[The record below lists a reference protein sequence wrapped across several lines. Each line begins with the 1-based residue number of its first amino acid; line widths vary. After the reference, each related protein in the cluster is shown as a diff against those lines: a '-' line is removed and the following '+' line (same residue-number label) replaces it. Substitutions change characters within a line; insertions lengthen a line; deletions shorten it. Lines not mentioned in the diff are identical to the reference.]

1 MYGAVMEESSTGKW
15 GWMKMREELK
25 KVGTIAAPMAV
36 SSVLQYLLPV
46 VSLVMVGHL
55 NQLSLSS
62 VAIAT
67 SLTNVSGFS
76 VLSGMAGGLETLCGQ
91 AFGAGQYE
99 KFGLY
104 TYTAIISL
112 SLVCFPIT
120 ILWIFNDKILTLLGQ
135 DPTIS
140 LEVRKYAIWLIPA
153 LFGSAILKPL
163 TRFFQTQSLIS
174 PMILTSAIALCFHVV
189 TCWTLVFKL
198 GLGHVGAAISFSLC
212 VWFNVI
218 MLLSFVRYSS
228 ACEKT
233 RISFSK
239 NALVG
244 VGEFFRFAVPAA
256 VMWWACEILV
266 LLAGLFPNPNLTIST
281 LHFTIPYGFGAAA
294 RVSNEL
300 GAGNPQ
306 AVHVAVSATMFLAV
320 TEGFIVS
327 ATLFGCRHILGYA
340 YSDDRMVVHY
350 VAVMIPL
357 LCLSIFTDSLQGVL
371 SGVARGSGWQHL
383 GAYVNL
389 GAFYL
394 VGIPVGILLGF
405 VAHFRAKGLWIG
417 IVTGSIVQSI
427 LLSLITALTNWKK
440 QAMMARERVFDA
452 KPPDVNGSYHMTKK
466 LREMMGKEEAT
477 PLLRKSEVAPLE
489 DDDAFCVELKRVGSM
504 AAPMVAANMCQYL
517 LQVVS
522 LMMVG
527 HLGVLV
533 SFSGVAI
540 ATSFA
545 EVTGF
550 CVLMGMAGA
559 LETLCGQT
567 YGAEEFSEIGNYT
580 FCAIVTLLLVCLPI
594 SMLWIFVDKILLLF
608 GQDPEIS
615 HVAHE
620 YCIYSIPALY
630 GFAVLQCQIR
640 YFQTQSM
647 IFPMVFSS
655 IAVLLNT
662 TTLHYIIPYAVGA
675 SASTRISNELGAGNP
690 KAAQGIVR
698 VIVIIGIVDGVIVSI
713 FFVCCRHILGYAY
726 SNDKEVVDYVSDIVP
741 ILCGSFTADSL
752 IGALSGIARGGGFQ
766 QIGAYVNLGAYYLVG
781 VPLAFLLGFV
791 LHFNAKGLWMGS
803 LTGSV
808 LQVIILTVV
817 TVLTDWQKEATKARV
832 RIVEKSIKAHNER
845 KKEMEE
851 TLLPKENKRVTLTNS
866 KSSSGFVQE
875 LKNVS
880 LMAAPMVV
888 VSVSQFLLQ
897 VVSLMMAGHLGELSL
912 AGVALATSFADV
924 TGFSILMGMAG
935 ALETQCGQSFG
946 AEQFHKLGN
955 YVFCA
960 ILSLILSSVPISIIW
975 IFMDK
980 LLILLG
986 QDHAIS
992 LIAGN
997 YCIWL
1002 IPALFGYAVLQAL
1015 VRYFQTQSLIFPMLV
1030 TSVVVLVLHI
1040 PICWVLVFGL
1050 GLGQN
1055 GAAISIGIS
1064 YWLSVMLLLIYTKYY
1079 PSCQKTKIALGS
1091 NALRSIKEFFFLAI
1105 PSALMICFE
1114 WWSFELVVILAG
1126 LLPNPKL
1133 ETSVLSICLN
1143 ICTLHYFI
1151 PYGTGAAVS
1160 TRVSNELGA
1169 RRPQAAR
1176 EAVFAVIVLAF
1187 TDAVVFSSVLFCFR
1201 HVLGFAFSNEMEV
1214 VHYVAKI
1221 VPVLCLSFM
1230 VDGFLGV
1237 LCGIVRGSGWQKI
1250 GAITNLVAYYAVGI
1264 PVSLLFG
1271 FGLNFNGKGLW
1282 IGILT
1287 GSTLQT
1293 IILALLTAFTN
1304 WEKQASLAIERLSEP
1319 DETVF

>member
-1 MYGAVMEESSTGKW
+1 
-15 GWMKMREELK
+15 
-25 KVGTIAAPMAV
+25 
-36 SSVLQYLLPV
+36 
-46 VSLVMVGHL
+46 
-55 NQLSLSS
+55 
-62 VAIAT
+62 
-67 SLTNVSGFS
+67 
-76 VLSGMAGGLETLCGQ
+76 
-91 AFGAGQYE
+91 
-99 KFGLY
+99 
-104 TYTAIISL
+104 
-112 SLVCFPIT
+112 
-120 ILWIFNDKILTLLGQ
+120 
-135 DPTIS
+135 
-140 LEVRKYAIWLIPA
+140 
-153 LFGSAILKPL
+153 
-163 TRFFQTQSLIS
+163 
-174 PMILTSAIALCFHVV
+174 
-189 TCWTLVFKL
+189 
-198 GLGHVGAAISFSLC
+198 
-212 VWFNVI
+212 
-218 MLLSFVRYSS
+218 
-228 ACEKT
+228 
-233 RISFSK
+233 
-239 NALVG
+239 
-244 VGEFFRFAVPAA
+244 
-256 VMWWACEILV
+256 
-266 LLAGLFPNPNLTIST
+266 
-281 LHFTIPYGFGAAA
+281 
-294 RVSNEL
+294 
-300 GAGNPQ
+300 
-306 AVHVAVSATMFLAV
+306 
-320 TEGFIVS
+320 
-327 ATLFGCRHILGYA
+327 
-340 YSDDRMVVHY
+340 
-350 VAVMIPL
+350 
-357 LCLSIFTDSLQGVL
+357 
-371 SGVARGSGWQHL
+371 
-383 GAYVNL
+383 
-389 GAFYL
+389 
-394 VGIPVGILLGF
+394 
-405 VAHFRAKGLWIG
+405 
-417 IVTGSIVQSI
+417 
-427 LLSLITALTNWKK
+427 
-440 QAMMARERVFDA
+440 
-452 KPPDVNGSYHMTKK
+452 
-466 LREMMGKEEAT
+466 
-477 PLLRKSEVAPLE
+477 
-489 DDDAFCVELKRVGSM
+489 
-504 AAPMVAANMCQYL
+504 
-517 LQVVS
+517 
-522 LMMVG
+522 
-527 HLGVLV
+527 
-533 SFSGVAI
+533 
-540 ATSFA
+540 
-545 EVTGF
+545 
-550 CVLMGMAGA
+550 
-559 LETLCGQT
+559 
-567 YGAEEFSEIGNYT
+567 
-580 FCAIVTLLLVCLPI
+580 
-594 SMLWIFVDKILLLF
+594 
-608 GQDPEIS
+608 
-615 HVAHE
+615 
-620 YCIYSIPALY
+620 
-630 GFAVLQCQIR
+630 
-640 YFQTQSM
+640 
-647 IFPMVFSS
+647 
-655 IAVLLNT
+655 
-662 TTLHYIIPYAVGA
+662 
-675 SASTRISNELGAGNP
+675 
-690 KAAQGIVR
+690 
-698 VIVIIGIVDGVIVSI
+698 
-713 FFVCCRHILGYAY
+713 
-726 SNDKEVVDYVSDIVP
+726 
-741 ILCGSFTADSL
+741 
-752 IGALSGIARGGGFQ
+752 
-766 QIGAYVNLGAYYLVG
+766 
-781 VPLAFLLGFV
+781 
-791 LHFNAKGLWMGS
+791 
-803 LTGSV
+803 
-808 LQVIILTVV
+808 
-817 TVLTDWQKEATKARV
+817 
-832 RIVEKSIKAHNER
+832 
-845 KKEMEE
+845 MEE

-1105 PSALMICFE
+1105 PSALMIC
-1114 WWSFELVVILAG
+1114 
-1126 LLPNPKL
+1126 
-1133 ETSVLSICLN
+1133 LN

-1304 WEKQASLAIERLSEP
+1304 WEKQVLNSVLYLLFYVLTYSKNQ
-1319 DETVF
+1319 

>member
-1 MYGAVMEESSTGKW
+1 
-15 GWMKMREELK
+15 
-25 KVGTIAAPMAV
+25 
-36 SSVLQYLLPV
+36 
-46 VSLVMVGHL
+46 
-55 NQLSLSS
+55 
-62 VAIAT
+62 
-67 SLTNVSGFS
+67 
-76 VLSGMAGGLETLCGQ
+76 
-91 AFGAGQYE
+91 
-99 KFGLY
+99 
-104 TYTAIISL
+104 
-112 SLVCFPIT
+112 
-120 ILWIFNDKILTLLGQ
+120 
-135 DPTIS
+135 
-140 LEVRKYAIWLIPA
+140 
-153 LFGSAILKPL
+153 
-163 TRFFQTQSLIS
+163 
-174 PMILTSAIALCFHVV
+174 
-189 TCWTLVFKL
+189 
-198 GLGHVGAAISFSLC
+198 
-212 VWFNVI
+212 
-218 MLLSFVRYSS
+218 
-228 ACEKT
+228 
-233 RISFSK
+233 
-239 NALVG
+239 
-244 VGEFFRFAVPAA
+244 
-256 VMWWACEILV
+256 
-266 LLAGLFPNPNLTIST
+266 
-281 LHFTIPYGFGAAA
+281 
-294 RVSNEL
+294 
-300 GAGNPQ
+300 
-306 AVHVAVSATMFLAV
+306 
-320 TEGFIVS
+320 
-327 ATLFGCRHILGYA
+327 
-340 YSDDRMVVHY
+340 
-350 VAVMIPL
+350 
-357 LCLSIFTDSLQGVL
+357 
-371 SGVARGSGWQHL
+371 
-383 GAYVNL
+383 
-389 GAFYL
+389 
-394 VGIPVGILLGF
+394 
-405 VAHFRAKGLWIG
+405 
-417 IVTGSIVQSI
+417 
-427 LLSLITALTNWKK
+427 
-440 QAMMARERVFDA
+440 
-452 KPPDVNGSYHMTKK
+452 
-466 LREMMGKEEAT
+466 
-477 PLLRKSEVAPLE
+477 
-489 DDDAFCVELKRVGSM
+489 
-504 AAPMVAANMCQYL
+504 
-517 LQVVS
+517 
-522 LMMVG
+522 
-527 HLGVLV
+527 
-533 SFSGVAI
+533 
-540 ATSFA
+540 
-545 EVTGF
+545 
-550 CVLMGMAGA
+550 
-559 LETLCGQT
+559 
-567 YGAEEFSEIGNYT
+567 
-580 FCAIVTLLLVCLPI
+580 
-594 SMLWIFVDKILLLF
+594 
-608 GQDPEIS
+608 
-615 HVAHE
+615 
-620 YCIYSIPALY
+620 
-630 GFAVLQCQIR
+630 
-640 YFQTQSM
+640 
-647 IFPMVFSS
+647 
-655 IAVLLNT
+655 
-662 TTLHYIIPYAVGA
+662 
-675 SASTRISNELGAGNP
+675 
-690 KAAQGIVR
+690 
-698 VIVIIGIVDGVIVSI
+698 
-713 FFVCCRHILGYAY
+713 
-726 SNDKEVVDYVSDIVP
+726 
-741 ILCGSFTADSL
+741 
-752 IGALSGIARGGGFQ
+752 
-766 QIGAYVNLGAYYLVG
+766 
-781 VPLAFLLGFV
+781 
-791 LHFNAKGLWMGS
+791 
-803 LTGSV
+803 
-808 LQVIILTVV
+808 
-817 TVLTDWQKEATKARV
+817 
-832 RIVEKSIKAHNER
+832 
-845 KKEMEE
+845 MEE

-1105 PSALMICFE
+1105 PSALMIC
-1114 WWSFELVVILAG
+1114 
-1126 LLPNPKL
+1126 
-1133 ETSVLSICLN
+1133 
-1143 ICTLHYFI
+1143 
-1151 PYGTGAAVS
+1151 